1 MKDEIKEILDII
13 KKVSKA
19 EENSYYALIK
29 TPPMKWK
36 IFLDYI
42 TNLQEKYKKSCETY
56 QRALDETMSEK
67 MDLEKE
73 NEKLKEIEKEHKN
86 CTRKHWQQKCAEH
99 CANEMLYKSR
109 NEKAIEKLKSIR
121 IFGLRTG
128 KTLFSTLINE
138 TIDIL
143 DGSNEQSIC
152 HLSKTML

>member
-1 MKDEIKEILDII
+1 
-13 KKVSKA
+13 
-19 EENSYYALIK
+19 
-29 TPPMKWK
+29 
-36 IFLDYI
+36 
-42 TNLQEKYKKSCETY
+42 
-56 QRALDETMSEK
+56 
-67 MDLEKE
+67 
-73 NEKLKEIEKEHKN
+73 
-86 CTRKHWQQKCAEH
+86 
-99 CANEMLYKSR
+99 MLYKSR